1 MAKQQGLTEEQIA
14 ELSDYRD
21 SRLLTPREKAA
32 VRYADFLSGDH
43 TRATPDLFDELRA
56 HFSEA
61 KIIDLGFRITAF
73 VGYGRFIRVL
83 GLERGGVCPLSD
95 GHGEADDHPEPASNG
110 VAASA

>member
-14 ELSDYRD
+14 ELSEYRD
-21 SRLLTPREKAA
+21 STLLTPREKAA
-32 VRYADFLSGDH
+32 VRYADVLSGDH
-43 TRATPDLFDELRA
+43 TRTTADLFDELRE

-61 KIIDLGFRITAF
+61 EIIDLGFRISAF

-95 GHGEADDHPEPASNG
+95 GHLEPASNG

>member
-14 ELSDYRD
+14 ELAEYRD
-21 SRLLTPREKAA
+21 SSLLTPREKTA
-32 VRYADFLSGDH
+32 VRYADVLSGDH
-43 TRATPDLFDELRA
+43 TRAAADLFDELRA

-61 KIIDLGFRITAF
+61 EIIDLGFRISAF

-95 GHGEADDHPEPASNG
+95 GHLEPANNG